1 MACKIIFE
9 ARSEYPKCPKCG
21 SPCNVIIDN
30 TRITETH
37 QCWSCDYHRTN
48 DHVQN
53 KSINNN
59 PFYKYNIFIRFIHW
73 LFDDYFINKCFNQER
88 DRPAEEAGLSSKHN
102 SLIMFTIS
110 ALKELGYDIDDFS
123 NQKDGIGYRI
133 SWEKA

>member
-73 LFDDYFINKCFNQER
+73 LFDDYFINKSFVSTKNEI
-88 DRPAEEAGLSSKHN
+88 DPPKKPVFPPN
-102 SLIMFTIS
+102 TI
-110 ALKELGYDIDDFS
+110 
-123 NQKDGIGYRI
+123 R
-133 SWEKA
+133 